1 MINKQS
7 RIYIAGHNGMVGS
20 KCVSLFQK
28 LGYNRLI
35 TPKRS
40 ELDLTS
46 QSQVAKFFKSEKP
59 EVVIDAAAKVGGIWA
74 NNEYPYDFLLQNLLI
89 QNNLI
94 RYSYENDVDKLIF
107 LGSSCIYPKWAS
119 QPIKEESLLTSSLEE
134 TNQWY
139 ALAKITGVK
148 LCEALFK
155 KENKQFISLMP
166 TNLYG
171 PNDNFHHKTSHV
183 LPSMIRK
190 FHEAKCKNKN
200 EVILWGDGSPLREF
214 LFVDDLAYAILLTSQ
229 NHMKNHIYNIGSGEE
244 LSVKSLSEVIR
255 TEVGYNGKII
265 WNQNMP
271 NGTPRK
277 LLDTSKFS
285 SLGWKPNVKINEG
298 VKLTY
303 KWFLD
308 NYSNIQ

>member
-1 MINKQS
+1 
-7 RIYIAGHNGMVGS
+7 
-20 KCVSLFQK
+20 
-28 LGYNRLI
+28 
-35 TPKRS
+35 
-40 ELDLTS
+40 
-46 QSQVAKFFKSEKP
+46 
-59 EVVIDAAAKVGGIWA
+59 
-74 NNEYPYDFLLQNLLI
+74 
-89 QNNLI
+89 
-94 RYSYENDVDKLIF
+94 
-107 LGSSCIYPKWAS
+107 
-119 QPIKEESLLTSSLEE
+119 
-134 TNQWY
+134 
-139 ALAKITGVK
+139 
-148 LCEALFK
+148 
-155 KENKQFISLMP
+155 MP

-285 SLGWKPNVKINEG
+285 SLGWKPNVKI
-298 VKLTY
+298 
-303 KWFLD
+303 
-308 NYSNIQ
+308 Q